1 MPQGYGPRPVAPECH
16 RPAPRTS
23 GGNIFGAQLIMVH
36 IHPIMIG
43 VTGTI
48 YKELYDTMDL
58 LGVSKAEVKP
68 CAAVMHNIAVSYVD
82 IITTTK
88 WQQERRGV
96 G

>member
-1 MPQGYGPRPVAPECH
+1 MDQQQELVVELR
-16 RPAPRTS
+16 S
-23 GGNIFGAQLIMVH
+23 LFGGQPITVL

-48 YKELYDTMDL
+48 YKECYDTMDL
-58 LGVSKAEVKP
+58 LGVSKAEAKR
-68 CAAVMHNIAVSYVD
+68 CAAVMHSIAVSYVD
-82 IITTTK
+82 TVTTTK

>member
-1 MPQGYGPRPVAPECH
+1 
-16 RPAPRTS
+16 
-23 GGNIFGAQLIMVH
+23 
-36 IHPIMIG
+36 
-43 VTGTI
+43 
-48 YKELYDTMDL
+48 MDL
-58 LGVSKAEVKP
+58 LGVSKAEAKR